1 MRLAGRQRLGFYP
14 LPIPEARRIRNFL
27 RFPDE
32 TSSTLDPCVGEGIAF
47 AEITQD
53 ANTLRYGIELDA
65 ERATLAR
72 SLADEV
78 LHGNCFDVQ
87 CSVESFSLIYLNPP
101 YDFEIGEGRSQR
113 MEKLFLDHVYRWLK
127 RAGVLVMV
135 IPSDHIKD
143 CAQVLSSQFRDVRI
157 YRLTEPESVKYKQ
170 VAVFGVRRTRQ
181 ERDRLQD
188 SDITRARLWYESAA
202 RDAGR
207 LPALPDNADRQY
219 DVPHG
224 ERVRLVYKGL
234 PLDQIEDLLPKSSAY
249 RQAAAI
255 LFAPPSDV
263 NGRPLT
269 PLHGGHVGLLCTA
282 GMLNGIFGEGDT
294 RHIAHWQSVKLV
306 DTSEEE
312 EEDGATVIREK
323 ERFSNELTLVFC
335 TGEIVSLK

>member
-27 RFPDE
+27 RFPE
-32 TSSTLDPCVGEGIAF
+32 QVSSTLDPCIGEGVAF

-53 ANTLRYGIELDA
+53 ANTLRYGIDLDA

-207 LPALPDNADRQY
+207 LPALPARHLRRGIHSVNTASNSAASPDEIPTI
-219 DVPHG
+219 VPAG
-224 ERVRLVYKGL
+224 GTPTRGRTSACAGVVLTVSVTWPL
-234 PLDQIEDLLPKSSAY
+234 PVIVFGFTKQAASTSAFGKAQVKAIAAVKFAESVTDIVELPDCPGWETLDAVALSEKSSAVT
-249 RQAAAI
+249 ASA
-255 LFAPPSDV
+255 SD
-263 NGRPLT
+263 
-269 PLHGGHVGLLCTA
+269 
-282 GMLNGIFGEGDT
+282 MD
-294 RHIAHWQSVKLV
+294 
-306 DTSEEE
+306 
-312 EEDGATVIREK
+312 
-323 ERFSNELTLVFC
+323 
-335 TGEIVSLK
+335 SL